1 MEANYKKGEIFYLNE
16 FGTVLLEDD
25 NTARVGIIIA
35 GPSNYLVEDENG
47 HFFYW
52 VYDVMIGNQLI
63 KDIPQEFM
71 DRIINEEHEENP
83 QGMEV
88 FHKREHTAPSD

>member
-1 MEANYKKGEIFYLNE
+1 MEANYKKGEIFYLND

-35 GPSNYLVEDENG
+35 GPLNYLMEDENG

-63 KDIPQEFM
+63 KHIPQEFM
-71 DRIINEEHEENP
+71 NRITNEQHEDNP
-83 QGMEV
+83 KGVEV
-88 FHKREHTAPSD
+88 FPKGKQ

>member
-1 MEANYKKGEIFYLNE
+1 MEANYKKGDIFYLNA
-16 FGTVLLEDD
+16 FGTIVLEED
-25 NTARVGIIIA
+25 NKARVGIIIA
-35 GPSNYLVEDENG
+35 GPSNYLVEDEEG

-83 QGMEV
+83 QRMENIP
-88 FHKREHTAPSD
+88 KRK

>member
-1 MEANYKKGEIFYLNE
+1 MEANYKKGDIVYLNT
-16 FGTVLLEDD
+16 FGTIVLEDD
-25 NTARVGIIIA
+25 NKARVGIIIA
-35 GPSNYLVEDENG
+35 GPSNYLVEDEDG

-71 DRIINEEHEENP
+71 DRIINEQHEENP
-83 QGMEV
+83 QGMEE
-88 FHKREHTAPSD
+88 FPKRK

>member
-1 MEANYKKGEIFYLNE
+1 MEANYKKGDIFYLNT
-16 FGTVLLEDD
+16 FGTVVLEDD

-35 GPSNYLVEDENG
+35 GPSNFLVEDEKG

-71 DRIINEEHEENP
+71 DRIINEEHEDNP
-83 QGMEV
+83 KGLEIIPER
-88 FHKREHTAPSD
+88 K

>member
-16 FGTVLLEDD
+16 FGTVMLEKG
-25 NTARVGIIIA
+25 NIARVGIIIA
-35 GPSNYLVEDENG
+35 GPLNYLVEDEEG

-63 KDIPQEFM
+63 KDVPQEFM

-88 FHKREHTAPSD
+88 VPERK